1 MSSPLPSFALVVP
14 AKDVKAVKTLLETR
28 GSLDKTR
35 KIEAYTP
42 DTPDAGISSSTTATT
57 TVPGQKH
64 LLVPVLSTA
73 SSTVEDIHD
82 DIAAL
87 FPPGQTLY
95 PLVPL
100 PAASNSS
107 ARQAN
112 IPKNPLHAAFSTALS
127 SRLPAS
133 LLQSL
138 SLDVATLVA
147 ALPATYLVYAPLLL
161 LPAHTFAA
169 PPWQTLLRAA
179 PADGEVMRAI
189 WACVASGMGVGAVA
203 TNAAIPLSSS
213 SSSSSSP
220 SAHHHQKPGEEHVDQ
235 NTSSWNALRSPTG
248 LTPLYGPFGARVSSP
263 NPSKQDF
270 DDALWVAA
278 RQNGVAQVWAP
289 LYTMF
294 SRGNVKEKARLLSL
308 LPRLHNP
315 SVRASPAPGYAE
327 RYASLDLYAGI
338 GYFAFSHRR
347 AGARPVLCW
356 ELNPWSVEGLRRG
369 AAANGWTTCVVPSPS
384 PSPSCSSSSADDQ
397 GKERS
402 LDVGVDLDVDF
413 IVFPHSNAHALRD
426 LSWLSSLSPSQSSTP
441 SPSFT
446 LPPIRHANLGLLPSS
461 CGSYRTAVRSI
472 DASLGGWLHVHENFG
487 AEEMEE
493 RAGVVV
499 RELRA
504 MWRER
509 WEGEGEGDGD
519 GVRLVHLEKV
529 KTYAPGVWHVVL
541 DIWIPPTSPSPPLNK

>member
-369 AAANGWTTCVVPSPS
+369 AAANGWTTCV
-384 PSPSCSSSSADDQ
+384 
-397 GKERS
+397 ERS

-504 MWRER
+504 IKGQVEGVTRG
-509 WEGEGEGDGD
+509 EGEGEGDGD

>member
-14 AKDVKAVKTLLETR
+14 AKDVKAIKTFLETQGR
-28 GSLDKTR
+28 LNKSR

-42 DTPDAGISSSTTATT
+42 DTPDACISFSPAATT
-57 TVPGQKH
+57 VAGQKH
-64 LLVPVLSTA
+64 LLVPVLFTA

-100 PAASNSS
+100 PAPVNSS

-112 IPKNPLHAAFSTALS
+112 IPKNPLQAAFSTALS

-133 LLQSL
+133 LLPSL

-161 LPAHTFAA
+161 LPAHAFAA

-179 PADGEVMRAI
+179 TAHGEVMRAV
-189 WACVASGMGVGAVA
+189 WACVASEMGVGAVA
-203 TNAAIPLSSS
+203 INAAIPLTS

-235 NTSSWNALRSPTG
+235 DTSSWNALRSPTG
-248 LTPLYGPFGARVSSP
+248 LTPLYGPFGTRVSSP
-263 NPSKQDF
+263 TPSKQDF
-270 DDALWVAA
+270 ADALWVAA
-278 RQNGVAQVWAP
+278 RQNGVSQVWAP

-308 LPRLHNP
+308 IPELHG
-315 SVRASPAPGYAE
+315 AKAAAKSPPAVAGGPGLGGGLGGGAGE
-327 RYASLDLYAGI
+327 AFASLDLYAGI

-369 AAANGWTTCVVPSPS
+369 AEANGWSCCVVSSPPSPS
-384 PSPSCSSSSADDQ
+384 Q
-397 GKERS
+397 S
-402 LDVGVDLDVDF
+402 LDLDLDVDF
-413 IVFPHSNAHALRD
+413 VIFPHSNVHALRD
-426 LSWLSSLSPSQSSTP
+426 LSYLSSLT
-441 SPSFT
+441 T

-472 DASLGGWLHVHENFG
+472 DASLGGWLHMHENFG
-487 AEEMEE
+487 SEEMEE
-493 RAGVVV
+493 RAGEVV
-499 RELRA
+499 RSVGT
-504 MWRER
+504 MWRKRCIGER
-509 WEGEGEGDGD
+509 GEKRGGEGEEGD

-541 DIWIPPTSPSPPLNK
+541 DVWVPPTSPSPSPSPPSP